1 MDLSAPQGRAHPTM
15 NLAGSLFCTTIGRKL
30 LVAVTGVI
38 LILFILGHLVG
49 NLQVFE
55 DPDKINGYAHF
66 LRSLGPG
73 LWIARL
79 VLLACAGLHIWAA
92 TALALADRAARG
104 DQPYKQNRWLEAT
117 FASRYMRWT
126 GYVVL
131 AFVFYHLAQFTWG
144 VAQSASFKDRL
155 PPYTMVHDYT
165 AFGFVAVPAGTRV
178 PDVHTMVILGFQNPV
193 VAVFYIVAVG
203 LLSLHLLHGAESLF
217 QTLGWRS
224 SRWSRGLRA
233 AVALGCAAYFLGNLS
248 IPGAV
253 LAGALQPRPA
263 AAAQR

>member
-1 MDLSAPQGRAHPTM
+1 M
-15 NLAGSLFCTTIGRKL
+15 NLAGRLFCTTIGRKL
-30 LVAVTGVI
+30 LVAVTGVF
-38 LILFILGHLVG
+38 LILFIIGHLIG

-73 LWIARL
+73 LWIARV
-79 VLLACAGLHIWAA
+79 VLLACAAIHIWAA
-92 TALALADRAARG
+92 SALAIADRKARG
-104 DQPYKQNRWLEAT
+104 PQEYKMNRWLEAT

-131 AFVFYHLAQFTWG
+131 AFVLYHLAQFTWG
-144 VAQSASFKDRL
+144 GVQSATFKDNL
-155 PPYTMVHDYT
+155 PAYTMAHDYT
-165 AFGFVAVPAGTRV
+165 AFGFVAVPAGTQV
-178 PDVHTMVILGFQNPV
+178 PDVRTMVIRGFQNPV

-203 LLSLHLLHGAESLF
+203 LLSLHLLHGVESLF
-217 QTLGWRS
+217 QTLGWRN

-233 AVALGCAAYFLGNLS
+233 AVALACAAYFLGNLS

-253 LAGALQPRPA
+253 LAGELQPAAPA
-263 AAAQR
+263 TARR

>member
-1 MDLSAPQGRAHPTM
+1 M
-15 NLAGSLFCTTIGRKL
+15 NLAGRLFCTTLGRKL
-30 LVAVTGVI
+30 LVAVTGFF
-38 LILFILGHLVG
+38 LILFVVGHLIG

-55 DPDKINGYAHF
+55 DPDKINGYAQF

-73 LWIARL
+73 LWIERIG
-79 VLLACAGLHIWAA
+79 LLACAVIHIWAA
-92 TALALADRAARG
+92 TTLAIADRQARG
-104 DQPYKQNRWLEAT
+104 GQPYKRNRWLEAT

-131 AFVFYHLAQFTWG
+131 AFVLYHLAQFTWG
-144 VAQSASFKDRL
+144 GVQRATFKENL

-165 AFGFVAVPAGTRV
+165 AFGFVAVPAGAQV
-178 PDVHTMVILGFQNPV
+178 LDVRTMVILGFQNPV
-193 VAVFYIVAVG
+193 VAVFYIIAVG
-203 LLSLHLLHGAESLF
+203 LLSLHLLHGAESLC

-253 LAGALQPRPA
+253 LAGALRPA
-263 AAAQR
+263 PFSAAARR